1 MAQLYMGCLGLLQSD
16 EGTLCLIWALDPP
29 SFQDV
34 LSLVKTRFGG
44 G

>member
-16 EGTLCLIWALDPP
+16 EGTLCLIHVWALDLP

-34 LSLVKTRFGG
+34 LSLVET
-44 G
+44 